1 MTKYSKMN
9 EMKVIYQNVCD
20 AGKQQDLEEIYSTKF
35 L

>member
-9 EMKVIYQNVCD
+9 EMKVIHQNVCD
-20 AGKQQDLEEIYSTKF
+20 AAKQQDLEGN

>member
-20 AGKQQDLEEIYSTKF
+20 AANQQDLEGNF
-35 L
+35 